1 MKPANWGQMSDK
13 ERARHAHAL
22 MSSQRGDLLMGQ
34 ALAWA
39 VRTMKAEK
47 FPETS
52 NIQDMEAIGEVLFE
66 PWFSTFQGKF
76 PK

>member
-1 MKPANWGQMSDK
+1 MKPANWDK
-13 ERARHAHAL
+13 MTDKDRARHAHAL
-22 MSSQRGDLLMGQ
+22 MTSLRGDLLMGQ

-39 VRTMKAEK
+39 VRAMREELR
-47 FPETS
+47 PETS
-52 NIQDMEAIGEVLFE
+52 NIQDMEMIGEVLFE